1 MKKIFLIVIAAL
13 TLNAGNSY
21 AGFLVKKPAVAVTAT
36 TTANHAASSVDA
48 ATTTTATSQEATT
61 VATKT
66 EKQQTLFSRIIRT
79 LAGDSAEIP
88 KGLYILL
95 AIFPLGWLGMGIND
109 NFEDYDWI
117 ISLLLY
123 IIGWLPGVIYTLVKM
138 KKYYN

>member
-1 MKKIFLIVIAAL
+1 MKKIFLIAIAAL

-36 TTANHAASSVDA
+36 TTANHTTSSVDA
-48 ATTTTATSQEATT
+48 ATATAATSQSATT
-61 VATKT
+61 VVTKA
-66 EKQQTLFSRIIRT
+66 EKKQTLFSRIIRT
-79 LAGDSAEIP
+79 LAGGSPEIP

-109 NFEDYDWI
+109 NFEDNDWI

-123 IIGWLPGVIYTLVKM
+123 IILWLPGFIYTIVKM